1 MGVLQRFGIAY
12 LVIASLYVLF
22 YKENVI
28 NSQNNETQRTGLI
41 DITSLLPQW
50 FIMLIITSI
59 HLLVIF
65 YLPIPNCGSGGYFGP
80 GGINK
85 MSKFTDCIGGA
96 TGYVDRL
103 IIGKSHLYQRPRA
116 ASIYD
121 EKQPF
126 DPYVSITNPLGC
138 NIKNNCLFYI
148 LQRRSFRLFVNNCSC
163 IFWCSMWAITSAI

>member
-22 YKENVI
+22 YKKNVT
-28 NSQNNETQRTGLI
+28 NSQNNESQRTGLI

-50 FIMLIITSI
+50 FIMLVITSI

-65 YLPIPNCGSGGYFGP
+65 YLPIPNCESGYLGP
-80 GGINK
+80 GGIHQ
-85 MSKFTDCIGGA
+85 MSMNTDCIGGA
-96 TGYVDRL
+96 TGYIDRL

-116 ASIYD
+116 ASVYD

-126 DPYVSITNPLGC
+126 DPYVFHSIDQKSTL
-138 NIKNNCLFYI
+138 
-148 LQRRSFRLFVNNCSC
+148 RHVN
-163 IFWCSMWAITSAI
+163 